1 MANIEQMIRDN
12 ARRNS
17 AKKADYDPLSGLN
30 CVGERFVLIV
40 PEKHPHE
47 FHLPIEM
54 QYHAP
59 VVLLKQHGSI
69 TKLLHAT
76 FGRTPTPDEIDLFWL
91 RLCEMRIKY
100 DFEFYAIAYQVIRDK
115 ESAHMI
121 PFRLNPAQRMLLAEM
136 EEDRRNGIQILV
148 QVLKAKQMG
157 FSTCIQM
164 FMNWIQSVHRE
175 NWNSVVCAHTRDAA
189 INVRSM
195 YETTINNMPAIDGI
209 KMHMRGFGGTQNIKE
224 VPERGCRITVGF
236 ATEPDSV
243 RSQDVKMVHFSE
255 EAFYPATENNN
266 PEQLEAS
273 IISSGT
279 TGPCTM
285 VVREST
291 ANGVGDYFYEQYQKA
306 KRGESAYRAVFA
318 PWFMITLYEEP
329 FAGNYYQHNGRKK
342 KGTVADF
349 IATMND
355 YEWNLWNTYK
365 TGIKIC
371 TLENLN
377 WRRMKAASMPS
388 ESRMKQ
394 EYPSDDIEAFQDS
407 GSPVFKA
414 DEIEALRPDCCLP
427 EVVGMLSGDVSP
439 EQAILQPEKR
449 GGILANL
456 KFIPDTEAT
465 EAVLHGDKT
474 QRHRRGMNKLWIWEH
489 PDKEQH
495 ISDRYVVV
503 FDPQKGTS
511 DSADHGVIKV
521 IDRYWM
527 MHGEKPETVAS
538 FYGHID
544 KDITIWIAT
553 QIAKYYNDALLV
565 VESNTYDSDNKE
577 DDTEYIFDTIKTYH
591 ENLYSRTS
599 AEKLREGAPVR
610 YGFHMNSRTK
620 PMIITHFKA
629 VVREMGYIERDEETL
644 NEARTFEEKK
654 DGSTGAK
661 QGKKDDRIMATM
673 IGVFVAYEMPLPAII
688 KTKKHAPSRG
698 RAAW

>member
-1 MANIEQMIRDN
+1 MANIEQMIREN
-12 ARRNS
+12 ARRN
-17 AKKADYDPLSGLN
+17 ALKKKDNDPISGQG
-30 CVGERFVLIV
+30 CVGERFALVV
-40 PEKHPHE
+40 PEKHPCT
-47 FHLPIEM
+47 FYLPIEM
-54 QYHAP
+54 EAYEP
-59 VVLLKQHGSI
+59 IVLLKKHGSI
-69 TKLLHAT
+69 TKMLWAT
-76 FGRTPTPDEIDLFWL
+76 FKRKPSHDEIDLFWL
-91 RLCEMRIKY
+91 RLCELRYQY
-100 DFEFYAIAYQVIRDK
+100 DFEFYAVACLTIRDK
-115 ESAHMI
+115 ETALMI

-136 EEDRRNGIQILV
+136 EEDRKQGIQILV

-164 FMNWIQSVHRE
+164 YMNWVQSIHRE

-195 YETTINNMPAIDGI
+195 YENSINNMPPIDGI

-266 PEQLEAS
+266 PELLEAS

-279 TGPCTM
+279 TGPFTM
-285 VVREST
+285 IAREST

-306 KRGESAYRAVFA
+306 KRGESAYRAIFA
-318 PWFMITLYEEP
+318 PWFMITLYEEN
-329 FAGNYYQHNGRKK
+329 FAGNYYMHNGRKK
-342 KGTVADF
+342 KGTVSDF
-349 IATMND
+349 VATMTD

-365 TGIKIC
+365 DGIKIC

-407 GSPVFKA
+407 GSPVFRA
-414 DEIEALRPDCCLP
+414 DDVEAMRPDCCMP
-427 EVVGMLSGDVSP
+427 EVVGMLTSTCPP
-439 EQAILQPEKR
+439 EQAILQPERR
-449 GGILANL
+449 GEILKNL
-456 KFIPDTEAT
+456 TFRPDPEAT
-465 EAVLHGDKT
+465 EAVLRGDIK
-474 QRHRRGMNKLWIWEH
+474 QRHQRGMNKLWVWAM
-489 PDKEQH
+489 PDTEQKV
-495 ISDRYVVV
+495 SDRYLVV

-511 DSADHGVIKV
+511 EKADYGVIKV

-527 MHGEKPETVAS
+527 MHGEKPEVVAT

-544 KDITIWIAT
+544 KDVTIWIAT
-553 QIAKYYNDALLV
+553 QIAQWYNEALLV

-577 DDTEYIFDTIKTYH
+577 DETEYIFDTIKQHY

-599 AEKLREGAPVR
+599 SEKIREGAPIR
-610 YGFHMNSRTK
+610 YGFHTNSRTK
-620 PMIITHFKA
+620 PMLISNFKA
-629 VVREMGYIERDEETL
+629 VLREQGYIERDEETL

-661 QGKKDDRIMATM
+661 QGKKDDRIMASM

-688 KTKKHAPSRG
+688 KPKKHAPSRG
-698 RAAW
+698 RVAW